1 MTYEEIIAPDSAEI
15 ATFPVTVQRVIAA
28 VHAKGGEVRM
38 VCRGFAGQHLMF
50 HLPCRYV
57 GGGTGMRHAGAFGWY
72 KGADG
77 SNKIGSGVH
86 DVRDALRRHRGV
98 R

>member
-28 VHAKGGEVRM
+28 VHAKGGTVTM

-50 HLPCRYV
+50 HLPRRIV
-57 GGGTGMRHAGAFGWY
+57 GGGVRQRHAGAFGWY
-72 KGADG
+72 VRDG
-77 SNKIGSGVH
+77 RNKIGAGVH
-86 DVRDALRRHRGV
+86 DVRDALRRHRDV
-98 R
+98 

>member
-1 MTYEEIIAPDSAEI
+1 MTYEEIIKADASEI

-50 HLPCRYV
+50 HLPCRMV
-57 GGGTGMRHAGAFGWY
+57 GGKTSMRHAGAFGWY
-72 KGADG
+72 KGDDG
-77 SNKIGSGVH
+77 RNRIGAGVH
-86 DVRDALRRHRGV
+86 DVREALKRV